1 MATDEVE
8 RLHYYERQF
17 LGATDFEAAQ
27 TYQRNMRRRHS
38 LGHHTLGIV
47 VGLELVERPAEGDAN
62 AVDVFVQ
69 PGLAI
74 DGYGREILVLAPRRL
89 EVPEFERFSDLRDRE
104 VWIRYREE
112 LGQRPQAGFEQCD
125 EVDQFGRVRESFAI
139 EVEPRPPRHDRVMI
153 AGRDAIAST
162 DATPATPEDTPRIPS
177 DESVPHQDFV
187 DDQGHRYWPIRLGTV
202 SWDGVNRKF
211 RKADDRLAQ
220 GRQYVSVVAQTVLA
234 PAGSV
239 RIVDR
244 SKYTPFDPAKEKDF
258 LAAVEGT
265 LRVDGLLTARDG
277 VQLDGHRLDLRDVGG
292 SADSR
297 VEIYRQTGLRISL
310 GEPDKGNRFA
320 IGIGIDPVF
329 DEKLGMNDK
338 GDLITKGSLDVSGT
352 VKLNSRLEIRDPGD
366 PDSIWIERLK
376 NQQNAAD
383 LRLVIGNSESGQN
396 RLVVGPIPLGTTDI
410 AAKLTVASNGD
421 TTIAKDLDVS
431 GTVRLNKRIEIR
443 DQVGGIDTDILWIE
457 RFRNQPNRNDL
468 RVVIGDDQWGDD
480 RFVVGPIP
488 YGTATLVEK
497 FVVANTGDAQIA
509 RDLRIGR
516 DLKVTGNQNIIRV
529 KTETFRKMNA
539 GKDTPGDWEFT
550 YPLALG
556 EQFTE
561 VYDVFAMLHGFSI
574 WANNDRPQFNRW
586 NHVPGLDV
594 IPQHVFVRVDGHDLT
609 HAWGQHYAS
618 QSDADQEWNNT
629 VLFTV
634 VVIGRVSV

>member
-47 VGLELVERPAEGDAN
+47 VGLELVERPAEGDAK

-211 RKADDRLAQ
+211 RKADHRLAQ

-239 RIVDR
+239 RIMKRED
-244 SKYTPFDPAKEKDF
+244 YTPFDPAKEKGY
-258 LAAVEGT
+258 LAAIEGT
-265 LRVDGLLTARDG
+265 LRVDKLLTARG
-277 VQLDGHRLDLRDVGG
+277 GIQLDGDRLDLRDEAG
-292 SADSR
+292 SATSR
-297 VEIYRQTGLRISL
+297 LEIYRESGLRVSL
-310 GEPDKGNRFA
+310 GEADRGSRFA
-320 IGIGIDPVF
+320 IGIDPGF
-329 DEKLGMNDK
+329 AEKFGVSDK
-338 GDLITKGSLDVSGT
+338 GDVIAKGSLDVSGT
-352 VKLNSRLEIRDPGD
+352 VKLNE
-366 PDSIWIERLK
+366 
-376 NQQNAAD
+376 
-383 LRLVIGNSESGQN
+383 
-396 RLVVGPIPLGTTDI
+396 
-410 AAKLTVASNGD
+410 
-421 TTIAKDLDVS
+421 
-431 GTVRLNKRIEIR
+431 RIEIR
-443 DQVGGIDTDILWIE
+443 DPDGGPGNMWIQRSKGGADRE
-457 RFRNQPNRNDL
+457 L
-468 RVVIGDDQWGDD
+468 RVVIGDDEAGDD
-480 RFVVGPIP
+480 RFVVGPIRR
-488 YGTATLVEK
+488 GSADVAEK
-497 FVVANTGDAQIA
+497 FAVVDNGDVSVARDLRVGGDLSVTSNATIGQSLAIA
-509 RDLRIGR
+509 RDLLVQR
-516 DLKVTGNQNIIRV
+516 DLRVRRNLHAFNLDVIGTQNLIRV
-529 KTETFRKMNA
+529 VSQTFARKNNGHSPRSWA
-539 GKDTPGDWEFT
+539 FDYHGVG
-550 YPLALG
+550 
-556 EQFTE
+556 FTE
-561 VYDVFAMLHGFSI
+561 IYIVFVTLQGHSL
-574 WANNDRPQFNRW
+574 WANEGDITFSHMGHSASVNA
-586 NHVPGLDV
+586 
-594 IPQHVFVRVDGHDLT
+594 IPQHVFVRVDDWDLT
-609 HAWGQHYAS
+609 HAWGRHFVSESKAS
-618 QSDADQEWNNT
+618 LELDNS

-634 VVIGRVSV
+634 VVMGRAPA